1 MRRATGIAVL
11 SLMPLIASGEV
22 ELLTQPSESP
32 LITFRIL
39 FRTGAAYDPA
49 GKEGAASLT
58 ASMLAEGGTRSAS
71 YEEIVERL
79 FPIASQVNSQ
89 VDKETTVFYGTTH
102 VDKLETYYET
112 LRSMLLEPG
121 WREQDFARLTDDAL
135 NFLRIELRSNN
146 EEELGKEHLYLSIY
160 DGHPYGHH
168 NVGTAAGLEALTID
182 DLSQFYDA
190 NYRQGNL
197 IIGLSGG
204 YPDGFAER
212 VAKDFGVL
220 PEGAP
225 EKVELPS
232 PTPAE
237 KIRVRI
243 IEKETRSTLISLGF
257 PIEVTRPDPD
267 WPALKLVQSY
277 FGQHRTSKSYLYQ
290 RIREIRGM
298 NYGDYA
304 YIEYFPRGMFQFQP
318 DPNLVRRQRIF
329 QIWIRPVVPE
339 NGLFALKIAL
349 YELDKL
355 VRDGLSQADFDST
368 RLYLS
373 KFVNLLTQ
381 TQSAELG
388 YALDSELYGIGE
400 FNSFI
405 KNGLAKLT
413 REKVNET
420 IKKHLR
426 STNLDVTIITADA
439 EGVARQLRSR
449 APTKIRYA
457 SPPPQEILDED
468 PVIGAYQ
475 IDLGDIEIVPVDA
488 VFEN

>member
-1 MRRATGIAVL
+1 MRAAVIVAVL
-11 SLMPLIASGEV
+11 GLMPALGSAAVEV
-22 ELLTQPSESP
+22 LAHPSESP
-32 LITFRIL
+32 LIAFRIL
-39 FRTGAAYDPA
+39 FRTGSAYDPA
-49 GKEGAASLT
+49 GMEGAAALT
-58 ASMLAEGGTRSAS
+58 ASMLAEGGTESAS

-79 FPIASQVNSQ
+79 FPIASEVHAQ
-89 VDKETTVFYGTTH
+89 VDKEVTVFYGTTH
-102 VDKLETYYET
+102 IDKLETYYDT

-121 WREQDFARLTDDAL
+121 WREDDLRRLRDDAL

-160 DGHPYGHH
+160 DDHPYGHH
-168 NVGTAAGLEALTID
+168 TVGTAAGLEALTVD
-182 DLSQFYDA
+182 DLKKFYSA

-197 IIGLSGG
+197 TIGLSGG
-204 YPDGFAER
+204 YPRGFAER
-212 VAKDFGVL
+212 VAEDFGGL

-225 EKVELPS
+225 AKVELPS
-232 PTPAE
+232 PAPAE

-257 PIEVTRPDPD
+257 PIEVTRSHPD
-267 WPALKLVQSY
+267 WPALKLAQSY

-318 DPNLVRRQRIF
+318 DPNLVRRQQIF
-329 QIWIRPVVPE
+329 QVWIRPVIPE

-355 VRDGLSQADFDST
+355 VREGLSQADFDST

-381 TQSAELG
+381 TQSAGLG
-388 YALDSELYGIGE
+388 YALDSKLYGIGE
-400 FNSFI
+400 FNSFV
-405 KNGLAKLT
+405 KDGLAKLT
-413 REKVNET
+413 RGGVNES
-420 IKKHLR
+420 IKRHLR

-439 EGVARQLRSR
+439 QGFARQLRSR
-449 APTKIRYA
+449 TRTKMRYA
-457 SPPPQEILDED
+457 SPPPREILDED
-468 PVIGAYQ
+468 PIIGAYQ
-475 IDLGDIEIVPVDA
+475 LDLGSVEIVPVDA
-488 VFEN
+488 VFED